1 MSLSLPQRRI
11 NIRLMDTRQ
20 AEIGDKIHFAVMA
33 IEASAKEMS
42 ISPMEMRRRLEKVG
56 LVRRLLLDCYDVMHT
71 QSLRHVAE
79 DVVEALRNWEAAA
92 SGGERGGSYDC
103 SVSSRLIKHWVNC
116 DIPHLIIKYVY

>member
-33 IEASAKEMS
+33 IEASAKKMR

-56 LVRRLLLDCYDVMHT
+56 LVRRLLLDCYDVVHT
-71 QSLRHVAE
+71 QSLRNVAE

-92 SGGERGGSYDC
+92 SGGAKGGE
-103 SVSSRLIKHWVNC
+103 L
-116 DIPHLIIKYVY
+116 

>member
-1 MSLSLPQRRI
+1 
-11 NIRLMDTRQ
+11 MDIRQ

-33 IEASAKEMS
+33 IEASAKEMR

-92 SGGERGGSYDC
+92 SEDAKGGG
-103 SVSSRLIKHWVNC
+103 L
-116 DIPHLIIKYVY
+116 

>member
-1 MSLSLPQRRI
+1 
-11 NIRLMDTRQ
+11 MDTRQ

-42 ISPMEMRRRLEKVG
+42 ISPMEMRRRL
-56 LVRRLLLDCYDVMHT
+56 DCYDVMHT

-92 SGGERGGSYDC
+92 SGGERGGE
-103 SVSSRLIKHWVNC
+103 L
-116 DIPHLIIKYVY
+116 

>member
-42 ISPMEMRRRLEKVG
+42 ISPMEIVDVWKRSDWCVACCWIVMMSCTPKV
-56 LVRRLLLDCYDVMHT
+56 
-71 QSLRHVAE
+71 
-79 DVVEALRNWEAAA
+79 
-92 SGGERGGSYDC
+92 
-103 SVSSRLIKHWVNC
+103 
-116 DIPHLIIKYVY
+116 

>member
-79 DVVEALRNWEAAA
+79 DVVEV
-92 SGGERGGSYDC
+92 SYDC

>member
-33 IEASAKEMS
+33 IEASDKEMS

-92 SGGERGGSYDC
+92 SGGERGGE
-103 SVSSRLIKHWVNC
+103 L
-116 DIPHLIIKYVY
+116 

>member
-56 LVRRLLLDCYDVMHT
+56 LVRRLLLECHAHPK
-71 QSLRHVAE
+71 S
-79 DVVEALRNWEAAA
+79 EAC
-92 SGGERGGSYDC
+92 SGGCRGGLAKLG
-103 SVSSRLIKHWVNC
+103 SRRIRR
-116 DIPHLIIKYVY
+116 